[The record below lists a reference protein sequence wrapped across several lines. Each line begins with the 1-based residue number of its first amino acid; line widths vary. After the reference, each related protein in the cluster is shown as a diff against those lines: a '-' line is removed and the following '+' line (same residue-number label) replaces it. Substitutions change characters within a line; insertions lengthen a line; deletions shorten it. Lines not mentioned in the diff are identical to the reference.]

1 MKNRKIVIAAAATV
15 SCMLLLNACRSIPK
29 NAEPVRNFDAD
40 RYLGAWFEI
49 ARFDYRFERNMDNVI
64 AQYSLKENGEI
75 RVFNSGYDH
84 KENKWKSSTGSA
96 KFRINK
102 NVGAL
107 KVSFFKPF
115 YSGYNIIAIDEA
127 YRYALVAGR
136 NLDYLWLLSR
146 EKTMPESVKEQYL
159 KMAREIGYD
168 TSKLIWVSQDKN
180 SPFLNEK

>member
-1 MKNRKIVIAAAATV
+1 MKNRKIVIVAAVTA
-15 SCMLLLNACRSIPK
+15 SCMLLLNACSSIPK
-29 NAEPVRNFDAD
+29 KAEPVKNFDAD
-40 RYLGAWFEI
+40 KYLGAWFEI

-64 AQYSLKENGEI
+64 AQYSLKDNGEI
-75 RVFNSGYDH
+75 KVFNSGYDQ

-115 YSGYNIIAIDEA
+115 YSGYNVIAIDDA
-127 YRYALVAGR
+127 YKYALVAGR

-146 EKTMPESVKEQYL
+146 EKTMPEEVKAAYL
-159 KMAREIGYD
+159 KKAKEVGYD
-168 TSKLIWVSQDKN
+168 TDKLIWVAQDKE